1 MQCLILDS
9 KRDDDM
15 QKCRICKKT
24 NATEFLNLGSVAL
37 ANSYLKADDLGKP
50 EFTEKLDVWFCPD
63 CGLVQ
68 LGTIVPPEKL
78 FRHYLYYSSNS
89 PMLIKHFSD
98 YADKIAG
105 MHADK
110 LKAFVVEIA
119 SNDGILIRNFKRHGI
134 RFLGIDPAENIAK
147 KANAEGIPT
156 IAEFFNSK
164 TAKAM
169 EKEHGKATA
178 IIGNNVFA
186 HIDDIHDVM
195 DGIEALLSEDGFLAL
210 EFPYLVNLLENT
222 EFDTIYHEHL
232 SYFSITPLV
241 QFFAMHKMEI
251 FDVRRTSIHGGSVR
265 LFIQRKG
272 GPRKTT
278 SAVTELLALEK
289 QRGIMELK
297 TYQHFAE
304 NVKKLKTGL
313 VSLLTKLRKEGKSI
327 AAYGAPAKGN
337 TLLCYC
343 GIGTKLIDF
352 TVDRSPYKQGLF
364 TPGTHIPILAP
375 EELLRRKPDYALI
388 LAWNFASEIVK
399 QQEDYAKAGGKFII
413 PVPSPRILDNAVVK

>member
-1 MQCLILDS
+1 MH
-9 KRDDDM
+9 
-15 QKCRICKKT
+15 CRICKSERLM
-24 NATEFLNLGSVAL
+24 EFLDLGNVAL
-37 ANSYLKADDLGKP
+37 ANSYLRKEDLDKP
-50 EFTEKLDVWFCPD
+50 EFKAKLDVWFCQV

-68 LGTIVPPEKL
+68 LGTVVPPETL

-89 PMLIKHFSD
+89 SMLMRHFSD
-98 YADKIAG
+98 YADEIAG

-110 LKAFVVEIA
+110 RKAFVVEIA
-119 SNDGILIRNFKRHGI
+119 SNDGILIKNFKRHGI

-164 TAKAM
+164 SATAM

-178 IIGNNVFA
+178 ILGNNVFA
-186 HIDDIHDVM
+186 HIDDIHDVI
-195 DGIEALLSEDGFLAL
+195 DGVEALLSEDGFLAL

-232 SYFSITPLV
+232 SYFSIHPLV

-265 LFIQRKG
+265 LFIQRQG
-272 GPRKTT
+272 GPRK
-278 SAVTELLALEK
+278 VTPSVVELLELEK

-304 NVKKLKTGL
+304 NVERLKVKL
-313 VSLLTKLRKEGKSI
+313 VSLLTKLKKEGKSI

-343 GIGTKLIDF
+343 GVDTKFLDF
-352 TVDRSPYKQGLF
+352 TVDRSPYKQNLY
-364 TPGTHIPILAP
+364 TPGMHLPIYSP
-375 EELLRRKPDYALI
+375 EALLRRKPDYTLI
-388 LAWNFASEIVK
+388 LAWNFASEIMK
-399 QQEDYAKAGGKFII
+399 QQEGYAKSGGKFII
-413 PVPSPRILDNAVVK
+413 PIPSPKIVRAP